1 MKVAVRQE
9 VAEDADDKVLA
20 RVQALPAAAAEVAE
34 VVP

>member
-1 MKVAVRQE
+1 MKVAVEEE

-20 RVQALPAAAAEVAE
+20 RVQVLQEAAAEVAE